1 MDGIA
6 DLFRNPE
13 LVSGLRLDTLGRL
26 LMASLFGGLVGLE
39 RELSGKPVGLRTN
52 LLICVGASLLTELS
66 LFMAGLSPGHEIQV
80 RGDPGRIA
88 AQIIPGIGFI
98 GAGSILHARGK
109 VTGLTTAATLWVV
122 AAIGMA
128 VGMRA
133 YVEAAGTTLLVLVTL
148 FALRYFEAVISRRRT
163 HRRYR
168 VTMLGE
174 GTLDDVER
182 RLCDAGLRVR
192 VDGMQKRA
200 GLLEV
205 MMSVTGPAKKID
217 AASRALMDVRE
228 VRGIVRG

>member
-1 MDGIA
+1 VDGFL
-6 DLFRNPE
+6 DFFRDPD
-13 LVSGLRLDTLGRL
+13 LVSALRLDTLGRL
-26 LMASLFGGLVGLE
+26 LTAALFGGLVGME

-66 LFMAGLSPGHEIQV
+66 LFMAGMSPGHEIAV

-133 YVEAAGTTLLVLVTL
+133 YVEAAGTTVLVLVTL
-148 FALRYFEAVISRRRT
+148 FALRYFEAVVRRRRT

-168 VTMLGE
+168 VTVLGE
-174 GTLDDVER
+174 ETVDRVEAAF
-182 RLCDAGLRVR
+182 CDAGVVVK
-192 VDGMQKRA
+192 VDGMQKKA
-200 GLLEV
+200 GLVEV
-205 MMSVTGPAKKID
+205 LMTVTGPAKKIE
-217 AASRALMDVRE
+217 AASRGLMSLRE
-228 VRGIVRG
+228 VRAILRA